1 MKKIFL
7 NHTNH
12 PSDKWSSEQIAA
24 AEIFGEIIDLPF
36 PAIPPEFEKEEVAK
50 KVAENLKKILSLEPV
65 AVLCQ
70 GEFNY
75 TFAMVTFLRR
85 QVKEWFRPSFKRT
98 VQVGAF
104 PLFVSSSSGIIDKD
118 FSRRQIF
125 SRFFLEYFSET
136 KPSLPHREKIFFP
149 KFLPRPA

>member
-36 PAIPPEFEKEEVAK
+36 PAIPPEFGKEEVVE
-50 KVAENLKKILSLEPV
+50 KVAENLKKILSLEPA

-75 TFAMVTFLRR
+75 TFAMVNELKKNKIPVFAATSERM
-85 QVKEWFRPSFKRT
+85 
-98 VQVGAF
+98 
-104 PLFVSSSSGIIDKD
+104 VSSVVQEDGSSRSVST
-118 FSRRQIF
+118 F
-125 SRFFLEYFSET
+125 RFV
-136 KPSLPHREKIFFP
+136 
-149 KFLPRPA
+149 KFRDY

>member
-36 PAIPPEFEKEEVAK
+36 PAIPPEFDKEEVAK
-50 KVAENLKKILSLEPV
+50 KVAENLKKILSFEPA

-75 TFAMVTFLRR
+75 TFAMVSELKKNKIPVFAATSERM
-85 QVKEWFRPSFKRT
+85 
-98 VQVGAF
+98 
-104 PLFVSSSSGIIDKD
+104 VSSVVQEDGSSRSVST
-118 FSRRQIF
+118 F
-125 SRFFLEYFSET
+125 RFV
-136 KPSLPHREKIFFP
+136 
-149 KFLPRPA
+149 KFRDY

>member
-36 PAIPPEFEKEEVAK
+36 PAIPPEFDKEEVVE
-50 KVAENLKKILSLEPV
+50 KVAENLKKILSLEPA

-70 GEFNY
+70 GEFSY
-75 TFAMVTFLRR
+75 TFAMVNELKKNKIPVFAATSERI
-85 QVKEWFRPSFKRT
+85 
-98 VQVGAF
+98 
-104 PLFVSSSSGIIDKD
+104 VSSVVQEDGSSRSVST
-118 FSRRQIF
+118 F
-125 SRFFLEYFSET
+125 RFV
-136 KPSLPHREKIFFP
+136 
-149 KFLPRPA
+149 KFRDY